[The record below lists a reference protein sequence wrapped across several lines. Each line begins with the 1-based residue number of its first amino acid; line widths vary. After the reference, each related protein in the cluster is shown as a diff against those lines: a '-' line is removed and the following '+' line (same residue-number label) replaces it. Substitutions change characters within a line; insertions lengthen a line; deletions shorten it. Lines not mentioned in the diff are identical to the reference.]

1 MFTEEGKTY
10 VRVIFTCKR
19 AILIK
24 DDYGVQG
31 IWQDDHEL
39 KIGEWNRIEITQEE
53 GQDGTLFLSLSVGG
67 TELGRLDVGNKQGN
81 FTDVKLIFAVD
92 HFDKPMLLKRLL
104 VVEKC

>member
-1 MFTEEGKTY
+1 MPE
-10 VRVIFTCKR
+10 V
-19 AILIK
+19 L
-24 DDYGVQG
+24 
-31 IWQDDHEL
+31 
-39 KIGEWNRIEITQEE
+39 
-53 GQDGTLFLSLSVGG
+53 DGTLFLSLSVGG